1 MCYWEKFFYELDLDF
16 KGNTSFC
23 REPTLKTYRDANPW
37 IEYPCYPR
45 IYFICIFFQYI
56 VPCIHPFRFIP
67 KRVYQNNVKATWL
80 EGCSSEC
87 PARPQC

>member
-67 KRVYQNNVKATWL
+67 KRVYQNNAAVILHLIKFVVTT
-80 EGCSSEC
+80 
-87 PARPQC
+87 